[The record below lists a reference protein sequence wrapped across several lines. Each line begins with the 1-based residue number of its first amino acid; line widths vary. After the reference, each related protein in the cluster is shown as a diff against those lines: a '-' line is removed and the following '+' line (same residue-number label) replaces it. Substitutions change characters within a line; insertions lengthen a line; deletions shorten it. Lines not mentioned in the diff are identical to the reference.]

1 MSKKPYRPNNKYE
14 VVAVRARP
22 VNEVDLSGRI
32 DVSRCHPA
40 EQDKVAK
47 IARAYMEFGGFN
59 SELKAEA
66 TDGKGHTI
74 LSIMPWRGE
83 FSAPTLARTFHRR
96 NNDTSNLDY
105 DSILDTR
112 IVPLTGE
119 VRVIIQKTAQ
129 TAVSEDRKQV
139 VAPNP
144 MGLFRASAKRLK
156 HMEDNDEE
164 AVSYM
169 EAPEPSEEERGG
181 GNHSEAVSERS
192 EGGENDNDGPIDYR
206 RYNKL
211 RPYIP
216 KRR

>member
-1 MSKKPYRPNNKYE
+1 MSRQPYRPSSDKYQ
-14 VVAVRARP
+14 VVAVRAKP
-22 VNEVDLSGRI
+22 ADEANLNNRI

-47 IARAYMEFGGFN
+47 ISRAYIEFGGFN

-96 NNDTSNLDY
+96 NNGTSNIDY

-129 TAVSEDRKQV
+129 TAVSEDRKQLV
-139 VAPNP
+139 QPP
-144 MGLFRASAKRLK
+144 GLFRASAKRLRRQD
-156 HMEDNDEE
+156 HDDDDHDDD
-164 AVSYM
+164 
-169 EAPEPSEEERGG
+169 APEPS
-181 GNHSEAVSERS
+181 AVSEEEDHRSAAVSEKS
-192 EGGENDNDGPIDYR
+192 EGDDQEGPVDYS
-206 RYNKL
+206 RYNRP